1 MKNIGITSVWED
13 LDDKLLTPGQLQ
25 GYPWKLC
32 VWRFKLAMWKVGGI
46 KIESAAGRQK
56 FLPKWNGTLWKM
68 ENFRKSVRRRKF
80 SMWKFFRDSTM
91 LKLSSRGFRKCGT
104 FWACELLK
112 WSYCCSKSDDVG
124 RTRVASKIRVV
135 LRKSPR
141 SQFWL
146 LSKILLRGFFYIYL
160 KNPLRGILLS
170 SQNCDRGNFSL
181 HHLFLLATRV
191 LPTSSDFEQQ

>member
-1 MKNIGITSVWED
+1 MTNYWLQVNFRGTPESSV
-13 LDDKLLTPGQLQ
+13 
-25 GYPWKLC
+25 

-46 KIESAAGRQK
+46 KIESAAGRQN

-124 RTRVASKIRVV
+124 RTRVASKIREV
-135 LRKSPR
+135 LEKAQV

-146 LSKILLRGFFYIYL
+146 KSKILLRGF
-160 KNPLRGILLS
+160 LS
-170 SQNCDRGNFSL
+170 DPGVPGVRSMGPVVSNWVRE
-181 HHLFLLATRV
+181 V
-191 LPTSSDFEQQ
+191 LQT

>member
-1 MKNIGITSVWED
+1 MTFYWRKSTVWPENRFKEKKHLKTAFSRWKISASPHFGRTWMTNYWLQVNFRGTPESSV
-13 LDDKLLTPGQLQ
+13 
-25 GYPWKLC
+25 

-91 LKLSSRGFRKCGT
+91 WKLSSRGFRKCGT

-124 RTRVASKIRVV
+124 RTLVASKNRWCNE
-135 LRKSPR
+135 KFPR

-146 LSKILLRGFFYIYL
+146 ESKILLRGFFKYI
-160 KNPLRGILLS
+160 
-170 SQNCDRGNFSL
+170 
-181 HHLFLLATRV
+181 
-191 LPTSSDFEQQ
+191 

>member
-1 MKNIGITSVWED
+1 MTNYWLQVNFRGTPESSV
-13 LDDKLLTPGQLQ
+13 
-25 GYPWKLC
+25 
-32 VWRFKLAMWKVGGI
+32 VWRFKLAMWKVSGI

-124 RTRVASKIRVV
+124 RTRVASKIRWRNSA
-135 LRKSPR
+135 LQTLYPPLPYI
-141 SQFWL
+141 FWKL
-146 LSKILLRGFFYIYL
+146 GTCSFTWYHPIYVIPIEKI
-160 KNPLRGILLS
+160 
-170 SQNCDRGNFSL
+170 
-181 HHLFLLATRV
+181 
-191 LPTSSDFEQQ
+191 E